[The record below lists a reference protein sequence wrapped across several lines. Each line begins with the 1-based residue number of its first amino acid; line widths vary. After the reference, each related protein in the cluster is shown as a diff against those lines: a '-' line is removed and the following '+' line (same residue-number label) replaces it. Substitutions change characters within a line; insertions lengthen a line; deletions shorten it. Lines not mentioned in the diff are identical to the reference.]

1 MLEIV
6 RWRCAV
12 LARFSSSVLRVS
24 SSAWSWRTLG
34 TPLGTL
40 YRGREGMWAWL
51 LHRITGVAIFF
62 FLLVHILDTALVRL
76 APEAYNQVIGM
87 YHTPIMAIGEAGI
100 VAAVTLHAL
109 NGIRI
114 ILMDAFP
121 WGARYQRRMFYGV
134 LALFVLVMAVF
145 LPIHFAHAFARVY
158 DHDWHANSSAP
169 LIETRALFTYLAMVL
184 APIPSLTKRNPS
196 DGSYRHSAARTL
208 RVAAGEEDRRISKT
222 QQVLNPNSRNY
233 LNNVLR
239 RGTFSRNFR
248 ETAGWLFMRGSGIL
262 LLVLVAG
269 HLITNLMMGDGVRQ
283 INFAFVAGKWAS
295 PFWQTWSLLLLL
307 LALIHGANGVR
318 TLIDDYATAAP
329 ARLVL
334 KSLLYLATAVM
345 ALLGLLV
352 IFTLDPCPPGAAPHL
367 VPNFCHVGG

>member
-1 MLEIV
+1 
-6 RWRCAV
+6 
-12 LARFSSSVLRVS
+12 
-24 SSAWSWRTLG
+24 
-34 TPLGTL
+34 
-40 YRGREGMWAWL
+40 MWAWL

-158 DHDWHANSSAP
+158 DHDRQANSSAP
-169 LIETRALFTYLAMVL
+169 LIENRALFTYLAMAL
-184 APIPSLTKRNPS
+184 APIPSLTTKRHPAQA
-196 DGSYRHSAARTL
+196 RSAQMQDL
-208 RVAAGEEDRRISKT
+208 NDRQSA
-222 QQVLNPNSRNY
+222 NRNY
-233 LNNVLR
+233 LNNELR
-239 RGTFSRNFR
+239 RGTFRRNFR
-248 ETAGWLFMRGSGIL
+248 ETAGWLFMRGSGVL

-307 LALIHGANGVR
+307 LALAHGANGVR

-329 ARLVL
+329 ARFIL
-334 KSLLYLATAVM
+334 KFLLYLATAVM

-367 VPNFCHVGG
+367 LPAFCTYWPTVVLPTPIVIVP